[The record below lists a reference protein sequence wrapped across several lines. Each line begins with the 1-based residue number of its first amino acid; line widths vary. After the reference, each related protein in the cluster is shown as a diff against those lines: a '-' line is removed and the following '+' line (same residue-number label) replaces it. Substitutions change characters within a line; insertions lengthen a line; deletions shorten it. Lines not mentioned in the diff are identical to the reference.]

1 MASSTAS
8 GTAAGDSGA
17 QPGSR
22 QASSHAQTLSRGIRA
37 LEVLAE
43 AGRPI
48 SIADLAAALDVHR
61 SVAYR
66 ILRTLEDHGLVRR
79 DSQGLIRLGARM
91 AQLARGVQRDM
102 QTVAMPEL
110 TDLAN
115 RFAVTAF
122 VGLLDD
128 DDVVTLLSVEPRVAT
143 TTSVAQRPGSRHSLL
158 TGAAGLAVR
167 MQMSRAELDGLRER
181 GLDPD
186 DAAIRAAIARGYASS
201 MNEAIPGL
209 SALSVPLPL
218 VDEQL
223 ASLTALF
230 LNVGPERDETELVAS
245 LRASAHAISSSLG

>member
-1 MASSTAS
+1 MAPTTAN
-8 GTAAGDSGA
+8 
-17 QPGSR
+17 R
-22 QASSHAQTLSRGIRA
+22 QTSSHAQTLSRGIRA

-79 DSQGLIRLGARM
+79 DSQGLIRLGPRM
-91 AQLARGVQRDM
+91 AQLARGVQRDL
-102 QTVAMPEL
+102 QTVALPEL

-128 DDVVTLLSVEPRVAT
+128 DDIVTLMSVEPRVAS
-143 TTSVAQRPGSRHSLL
+143 TSVAQRPGSRHPV
-158 TGAAGLAVR
+158 TAGAAGLAVR
-167 MQMSRAELDGLRER
+167 MQMSGPELDELRAH

-186 DAAIRAAIARGYASS
+186 DEGIRAAHLRGHATSS
-201 MNEAIPGL
+201 NEAVPGL
-209 SALSVPLPL
+209 SALAVPLPL
-218 VDEQL
+218 ADEQL
-223 ASLTALF
+223 ASLAVVF
-230 LNVGPERDETELVAS
+230 LNSGEDRDEAAIVAS
-245 LRASAHAISSSLG
+245 LHEAARTISTALA

>member
-1 MASSTAS
+1 MPTASAASNATTGATTGSAAPRQAASS
-8 GTAAGDSGA
+8 
-17 QPGSR
+17 
-22 QASSHAQTLSRGIRA
+22 QTLSRGIRA

-43 AGRPI
+43 AGHPI
-48 SIADLAAALDVHR
+48 SIAELAAALDVHR

-66 ILRTLEDHGLVRR
+66 LLRTLEDHGLVRR

-128 DDVVTLLSVEPRVAT
+128 DDIVTLMSVEPRVAS
-143 TTSVAQRPGSRHSLL
+143 TSVAQRPGTRHSLL
-158 TGAAGLAVR
+158 TGAPGLAVR
-167 MQMSRAELDGLRER
+167 MQMPGSELAELRAR

-186 DAAIRAAIARGYASS
+186 DEAIRAAIAKGYAASTD
-201 MNEAIPGL
+201 EVIPGL
-209 SALSVPLPL
+209 SALAVPLPL

-223 ASLTALF
+223 ASLAVVYLSPKDEPDVAAL
-230 LNVGPERDETELVAS
+230 VES
-245 LRASAHAISSSLG
+245 LRASAHAISSALS